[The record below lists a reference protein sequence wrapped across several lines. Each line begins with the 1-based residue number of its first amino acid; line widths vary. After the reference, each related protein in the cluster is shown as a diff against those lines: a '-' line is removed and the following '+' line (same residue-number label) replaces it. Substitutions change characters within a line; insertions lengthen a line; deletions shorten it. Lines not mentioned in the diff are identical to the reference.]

1 MTASSS
7 NNLFSKK
14 FRLKSKRDF
23 ENFFLK
29 AKSRTLGS
37 IKIFYL
43 FKTAD
48 ELPRLGISIS
58 AKYFN
63 SVQRNSL
70 KRLIREYFRKS
81 KDKFFMMDVVVTV
94 RYSSNLSLDWDSFLA
109 KVKIDLDT
117 VLVSITN
124 K

>member
-1 MTASSS
+1 LTASSS